1 MTFSITGQYLLQPV
15 AYSVSTEDFNT
26 FHLTRENPGHPADF
40 IPETIVLDKRTPTSN
55 NLDKYLLELI
65 EEWRN
70 VLPE

>member
-1 MTFSITGQYLLQPV
+1 MTFSITGQYLQHAV
-15 AYSVSTEDFNT
+15 AYSVSTEDFTT

-40 IPETIVLDKRTPTSN
+40 IPENVTLVKSEPTSS

-70 VLPE
+70 DLPE